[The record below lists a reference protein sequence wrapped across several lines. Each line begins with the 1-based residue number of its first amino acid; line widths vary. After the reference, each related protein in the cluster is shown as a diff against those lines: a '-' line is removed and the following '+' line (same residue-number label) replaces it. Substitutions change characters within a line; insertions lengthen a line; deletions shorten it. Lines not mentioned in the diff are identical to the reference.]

1 MKKVLAFL
9 LALSVILSL
18 GVTALAAGSPKPPQP
33 RVKAA
38 TGLGIYNEEGKR
50 IATVPAKD
58 VLKLNVG
65 GADQLD
71 AADKDRFLA
80 AYEEAKNTEGKTVR
94 HFFWLDIPEEYK
106 TMDGFAYAK
115 YDFISGGQNV
125 AVTVNG
131 NPMEVV
137 RLGHGAYYAKL
148 TEFGVVS
155 IISD

>member
-9 LALSVILSL
+9 LVVSVVLSM

-33 RVKAA
+33 KVNVPA
-38 TGLGIYNEEGKR
+38 GLGIYNEDGKR
-50 IATVPAKD
+50 IAAVPAKD

-65 GADQLD
+65 GADKLD
-71 AADKDRFLA
+71 AADKDKFLA

-94 HFFWLDIPEEYK
+94 HFFWLDVPEEYK

-115 YDFISGGQNV
+115 YYFGSRGQNIT
-125 AVTVNG
+125 VTVNG

-137 RLGHGAYYAKL
+137 KLGHGAYYAKL

-155 IISD
+155 IVSD